1 MKRISLFLLFVLL
14 AGLQKIPLSW
24 AEPQTQNL
32 TLADCYALALKRSE
46 QIAIRQ
52 ELITEAEGRF
62 SQALSGILPRVS
74 FSSSDK
80 RQDGSGDSQFTLR
93 KVPERKFVFTQP
105 LFAGFKEFSAMAA
118 EKAEGRQRVLEKK
131 RAEQLLFLNVSDAY
145 YLLLEKREDL
155 RILQSVQKT
164 LSGRLQEL
172 QQRERVGRSRTSEV
186 VGTEAE
192 ILRTEAEEELVRGEE
207 TVSRQLLEFLI
218 GRDLSEAL
226 EEPKPSLPHM
236 DSDQT
241 YLAKSPQRPDVQA
254 SKEAALA
261 AEKQVAVAKAGY
273 LPTVNAE
280 GNYYVERVGASKDV
294 TWDVALKVAVPLFS
308 GGQTKGA
315 VKEASSQAAQAA
327 LRASEAGRT
336 ATREVK
342 EAYAK
347 LQSALARSNALAR
360 ALEASE
366 ESYRLLA
373 EEYRRSLINNLEV
386 LRSLSD
392 LEDAHR
398 EFVHSQYDTQRS
410 YWNLK
415 VSAGDLP

>member
-1 MKRISLFLLFVLL
+1 
-14 AGLQKIPLSW
+14 
-24 AEPQTQNL
+24 
-32 TLADCYALALKRSE
+32 
-46 QIAIRQ
+46 
-52 ELITEAEGRF
+52 
-62 SQALSGILPRVS
+62 
-74 FSSSDK
+74 
-80 RQDGSGDSQFTLR
+80 
-93 KVPERKFVFTQP
+93 
-105 LFAGFKEFSAMAA
+105 MAA

-145 YLLLEKREDL
+145 YLLLEKQEDL
-155 RILQSVQKT
+155 RILQSVQRT

-207 TVSRQLLEFLI
+207 TVARQLVEFLI
-218 GRDLSEAL
+218 GRDLSETL
-226 EEPKPSLPHM
+226 EEPKPYLPPI
-236 DSDQT
+236 DSDQA
-241 YLAKSPQRPDVQA
+241 YMAKSPQRPDVQA

-261 AEKQVAVAKAGY
+261 AKKQVSVAQAGY
-273 LPTVNAE
+273 LPTVNVE
-280 GNYYVERVGASKDV
+280 GNYYVERAGPSKDV
-294 TWDVALKVAVPLFS
+294 AWDVALKVEVPLFT
-308 GGQTKGA
+308 GGQTTGA
-315 VKEASSQAAQAA
+315 VKAASSQAAQAA
-327 LRASEAGRT
+327 LRAGEAGRT

-398 EFVHSQYDTQRS
+398 EYVHSQYDTQRS